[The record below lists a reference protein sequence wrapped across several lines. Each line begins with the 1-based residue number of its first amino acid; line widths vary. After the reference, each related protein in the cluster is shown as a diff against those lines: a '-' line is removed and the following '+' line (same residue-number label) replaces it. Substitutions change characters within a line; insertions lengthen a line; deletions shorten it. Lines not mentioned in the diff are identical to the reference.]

1 MAVTF
6 WAPSTVETPETA
18 AHQVCATRPVGLGV
32 SHARQAAVCP
42 GQANALHPL
51 MVIGGLAPSERE
63 ALLGGDT
70 LHGERVFIA
79 YM

>member
-1 MAVTF
+1 MIAVVL
-6 WAPSTVETPETA
+6 TVVLAVLAVLTA
-18 AHQVCATRPVGLGV
+18 AVRP
-32 SHARQAAVCP
+32 A
-42 GQANALHPL
+42 QANALHPL
-51 MVIGGLAPSERE
+51 MVIGGLPASERE

>member
-1 MAVTF
+1 MSLWRCPTQSWTECRYCPGLRLFGRQAIN
-6 WAPSTVETPETA
+6 ALLTP
-18 AHQVCATRPVGLGV
+18 
-32 SHARQAAVCP
+32 AAVCP